1 MKTLIVAVILMA
13 AGGKKEDVT
22 GWFGGGRCWWE
33 SLELGMG
40 IHTRVEAGGAW
51 SEAKVRG

>member
-22 GWFGGGRCWWE
+22 GWFGGALLVGEFGIGDGDSHTCGGRGC
-33 SLELGMG
+33 LE
-40 IHTRVEAGGAW
+40 
-51 SEAKVRG
+51 